1 MMQFFVSYLPWQNL
15 FQLIELKWNKAKQK
29 KCIAWNFFKNDTLKL
44 VIFSLVS
51 KYEWISEYSA
61 FKLNN
66 ELIQVKIVTGEN
78 QNL

>member
-1 MMQFFVSYLPWQNL
+1 MKL
-15 FQLIELKWNKAKQK
+15 
-29 KCIAWNFFKNDTLKL
+29 FFKNDTLKL